1 MRAIA
6 ALPLSLIVAASS
18 GCATT
23 KVGAPRGETTRVSQ
37 FLVSAVAF
45 DHGCK
50 QDRIALLRKAG
61 AQADLDVCGAVRR
74 YKMVFSG
81 ESFETWVDVTELY
94 PPDSLPR
101 PLAEST
107 APPGGRPEEEPAKGE

>member
-1 MRAIA
+1 MRAIS
-6 ALPLSLIVAASS
+6 ALPLSLLVALSS
-18 GCATT
+18 GCASTP
-23 KVGAPRGETTRVSQ
+23 VAALHGETTRVSK
-37 FLVSAVAF
+37 FLVDAVAF

-81 ESFETWVDVTELY
+81 EIFETWVDVTELY
-94 PPDSLPR
+94 PPDSLPK

-107 APPGGRPEEEPAKGE
+107 APPAPSP

>member
-1 MRAIA
+1 MRAIS
-6 ALPLSLIVAASS
+6 ALPLSLLVALSS
-18 GCATT
+18 GCASTP
-23 KVGAPRGETTRVSQ
+23 VAALHGETTRVSK
-37 FLVSAVAF
+37 FLVDAVAF

-94 PPDSLPR
+94 PPDSLPK
-101 PLAEST
+101 PMAEST
-107 APPGGRPEEEPAKGE
+107 APLRPAPEAEPAKKE